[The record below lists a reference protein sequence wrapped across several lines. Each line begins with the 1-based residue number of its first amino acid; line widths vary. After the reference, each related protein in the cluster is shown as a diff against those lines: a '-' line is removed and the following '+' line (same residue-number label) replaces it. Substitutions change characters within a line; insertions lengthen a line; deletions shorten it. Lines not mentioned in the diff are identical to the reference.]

1 MRISDWSSDVCAS
14 VLGGPDVFGQRS
26 DACIALFSQCA
37 ADPARGAWLRCRD
50 WGAVGSAVRIAQ
62 PPHSERGGYCERIRH
77 APDRKSVVVG
87 KEGVGTCRSRGSPY
101 HYKTKKNY
109 IMVLWK
115 D

>member
-62 PPHSERGGYCERIRH
+62 PPHSE
-77 APDRKSVVVG
+77 DRKSVVSG
-87 KEGVGTCRSRGSPY
+87 KSVSVRVALGGRGSLI
-101 HYKTKKNY
+101 TKNHTYTHLHITKVH
-109 IMVLWK
+109 IVPTKLTIQ
-115 D
+115 